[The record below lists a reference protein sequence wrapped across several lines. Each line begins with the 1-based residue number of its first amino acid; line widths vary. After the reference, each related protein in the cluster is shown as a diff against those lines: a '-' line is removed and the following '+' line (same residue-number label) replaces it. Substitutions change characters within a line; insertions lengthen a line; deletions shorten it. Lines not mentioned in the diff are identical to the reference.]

1 MWVPSLGQEDHLRR
15 KWQPTLIFLPG
26 KSHGQRSL
34 AGSSPRGHQDWDMTE
49 ATEHSEDNN
58 HFQNHLHENMQ
69 HKINIK
75 KLTRAIQMLYNILE
89 NNTFWL
95 SFKKII
101 L

>member
-1 MWVPSLGQEDHLRR
+1 
-15 KWQPTLIFLPG
+15 
-26 KSHGQRSL
+26 
-34 AGSSPRGHQDWDMTE
+34 MTE

-69 HKINIK
+69 HKVNIK
-75 KLTRAIQMLYNILE
+75 KFTRAIQMLYNILE